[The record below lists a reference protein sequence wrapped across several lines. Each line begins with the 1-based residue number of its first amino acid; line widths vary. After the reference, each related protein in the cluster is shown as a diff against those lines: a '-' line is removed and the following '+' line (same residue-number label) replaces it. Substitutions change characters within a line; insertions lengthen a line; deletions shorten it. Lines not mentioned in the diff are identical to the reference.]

1 MFNVFYVV
9 LLFIFCSCLFVF
21 VFFFVNSVDVS
32 TSKHCH
38 SGVLVSF
45 IVDFTQYDPIVT
57 FIRPLVFL
65 GSKVEITVRATNDA
79 SFRPVLH
86 LYYLHCYSLFYP
98 SIQGKWTLVA
108 LYRSQVLL
116 QQKSLT
122 SILEKA

>member
-9 LLFIFCSCLFVF
+9 LLFIFVLVF
-21 VFFFVNSVDVS
+21 LSLFFFVNSVDVS

-38 SGVLVSF
+38 SRVLVSF

-57 FIRPLVFL
+57 FIRPLVFS

-79 SFRPVLH
+79 SFLPVLY

-122 SILEKA
+122 SILGKA

>member
-1 MFNVFYVV
+1 MFNVFYAV
-9 LLFIFCSCLFVF
+9 LLFIFVLVF
-21 VFFFVNSVDVS
+21 LSLFFFVNSVDVS

-57 FIRPLVFL
+57 FIRPLVFS

-86 LYYLHCYSLFYP
+86 LYYLHCNSLFYP

-122 SILEKA
+122 SILGKA